1 MQIPVLVEPLP
12 DGRGFRARAG
22 EPLDLSAEGPTKA
35 AAIRELQ
42 QAARGRLAA
51 GAEVVPMDLVSGN
64 PWDELGG
71 FLPDDEATRQWLDAL
86 RENRR
91 RANESPDGLLP
102 TE

>member
-35 AAIRELQ
+35 AAIQALR
-42 QAARGRLAA
+42 QAARGRLAG
-51 GAEVVPMDLVSGN
+51 GAEVVPLELSTGN
-64 PWDELGG
+64 AWADSAG
-71 FLPDDEATRQWLDAL
+71 FLPEDELTRQWLDAL

-91 RANESPDGLLP
+91 KANESADGLLP
-102 TE
+102 TS